1 MIISLSEI
9 LQVYSSQFILGI
21 ISYAQL
27 QVAEVITV
35 YSSVAMADGLM
46 VNNCHHLAKF
56 KIARLGIFTPTA
68 GANRVQCKQN

>member
-1 MIISLSEI
+1 M
-9 LQVYSSQFILGI
+9 LGI

-35 YSSVAMADGLM
+35 YSSVAMADRLM

-68 GANRVQCKQN
+68 GTFFFNDVEGQPSAM